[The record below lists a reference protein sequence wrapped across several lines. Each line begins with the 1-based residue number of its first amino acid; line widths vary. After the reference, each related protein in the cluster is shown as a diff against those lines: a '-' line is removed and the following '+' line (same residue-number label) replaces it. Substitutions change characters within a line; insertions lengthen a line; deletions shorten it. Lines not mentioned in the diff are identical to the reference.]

1 MNTSLQLFVPA
12 ISESLADNRE
22 QLISQNMLEEGHSRE
37 EAEAAIGL
45 LFEVV
50 RCFKGAGLELTRAD
64 QQLSLQLSL
73 DVSEQP

>member
-1 MNTSLQLFVPA
+1 MNTSLKLLVPA

-45 LFEVV
+45 LFEIV
-50 RCFKGAGLELTRAD
+50 RCFKGVWLNLERVD
-64 QQLSLQLSL
+64 QQLSLGLSL
-73 DVSEQP
+73 EVND